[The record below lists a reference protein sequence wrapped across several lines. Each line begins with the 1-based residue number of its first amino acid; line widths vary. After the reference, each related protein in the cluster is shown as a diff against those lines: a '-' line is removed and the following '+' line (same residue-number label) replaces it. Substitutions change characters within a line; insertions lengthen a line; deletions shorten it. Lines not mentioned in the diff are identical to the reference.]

1 MWIWCIWVFLIATS
15 QPTSHASW
23 NHSDFFLF
31 PLYNH
36 FDLPRF
42 IGVLYIYI
50 YIYIYTYIHTTSV
63 SLLEESLGFA
73 QIGGYTKIISRAVNN
88 SENQSGCGTS

>member
-23 NHSDFFLF
+23 NHSDCFLF

-42 IGVLYIYI
+42 IGVYI
-50 YIYIYTYIHTTSV
+50 YIHTTSV

-73 QIGGYTKIISRAVNN
+73 QMGGYTKIISRAVNN